1 MDWHN
6 IPSLSSLRAFE
17 ATARLSS
24 FSKAARELNVT
35 HAAIAQHVRNLE
47 VYFAETLVVRRG
59 RGMAVTEKG
68 TSLAESL
75 RTGFLKIAEGVGN
88 LQQFSEDRPLNISL
102 TPAFAANWLMPRIG
116 AFWAEHP
123 EVTVNLNPS
132 VHNVDLA
139 QDGIDMAIRFGR
151 GTWQGL
157 NSEALTNGDHVVV
170 VRADLV
176 KGRTIKSLQDVADL
190 PWLLEN
196 HMMEGKAMIEN
207 EGIDLAHAKIS
218 VLNTNELVLSAVRA
232 GLGMSAHPMALV
244 EKEINSG
251 EFAKICT
258 LKDDGLGYYMV
269 TRKGRETSALLTFQ
283 KWLRRMAKTA

>member
-47 VYFAETLVVRRG
+47 TYFAETLVLRRG
-59 RGMAVTEKG
+59 RGMAVTVKG
-68 TSLAESL
+68 ASLADSL
-75 RTGFLKIAEGVGN
+75 QVGFLTIAEGVEA
-88 LQQFSEDRPLNISL
+88 LRQFSDDRPLNISL

-116 AFWAEHP
+116 AFWAEYP
-123 EVTVNLNPS
+123 EITVNLSPS
-132 VHNVDLA
+132 VRNVDLV

-151 GTWQGL
+151 GNWQGL
-157 NSEALTNGDHVVV
+157 HSEALTNGDHVVV
-170 VRADLV
+170 IKPDLV
-176 KGRTIKSLQDVADL
+176 KGRVIHSLKDVADI
-190 PWLLEN
+190 PWMFEG

-207 EGIDLAHAKIS
+207 EGVDLTDAKIS
-218 VLNTNELVLSAVRA
+218 VFSTNELVLSAVRA
-232 GLGMSAHPMALV
+232 GLGMSAHPLALV
-244 EKEINSG
+244 EKEIEAGTLTNVCS
-251 EFAKICT
+251 

-269 TRKGRETSALLTFQ
+269 TRKGRVTPALLQFQ
-283 KWLRRMAKTA
+283 KWLRRTAKT

>member
-6 IPSLSSLRAFE
+6 IPSLASLRAFE

-47 VYFAETLVVRRG
+47 TYFAETLVVRRG

-68 TSLAESL
+68 ASLADSL
-75 RTGFLKIAEGVGN
+75 QAGFLTIAEGVEA
-88 LQQFSEDRPLNISL
+88 LRQFSDVRPLNISL

-116 AFWAEHP
+116 AFWAENP
-123 EVTVNLNPS
+123 KITVNLNPS

-139 QDGIDMAIRFGR
+139 QDGIDMAVRFGR
-151 GTWQGL
+151 GNWQGL
-157 NSEALTNGDHVVV
+157 HSEALTNGDHVVV
-170 VRADLV
+170 VKPDLV
-176 KGRTIKSLQDVADL
+176 KGRIIHSLNDVADI
-190 PWLLEN
+190 PWLFEG

-207 EGIDLAHAKIS
+207 EGIDLTDAKIS
-218 VLNTNELVLSAVRA
+218 IFSTNELVLSAVRA
-232 GLGMSAHPMALV
+232 GLGMSAHPLALV
-244 EKEINSG
+244 EKEIEAGTLEN
-251 EFAKICT
+251 ICS

-269 TRKGRETSALLTFQ
+269 TRKGRVTPALLQFQ
-283 KWLRRMAKTA
+283 KWLRKATKT